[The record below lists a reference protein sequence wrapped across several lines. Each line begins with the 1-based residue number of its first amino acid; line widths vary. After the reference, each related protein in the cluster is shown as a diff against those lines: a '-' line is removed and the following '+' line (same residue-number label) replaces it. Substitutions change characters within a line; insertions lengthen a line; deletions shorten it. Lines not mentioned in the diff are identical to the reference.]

1 MDPAL
6 TPERLVADTLYQR
19 AVLSV
24 YGPWLTS
31 RAVSLAERRR
41 AVTRVHHAR
50 LALAAREPNTP
61 SRTGGLCPGKDT
73 PP

>member
-1 MDPAL
+1 M
-6 TPERLVADTLYQR
+6 TPEQLVADTLFQR

-31 RAVSLAERRR
+31 RAVGLAERRR

-61 SRTGGLCPGKDT
+61 SHTSGLSPEKDT